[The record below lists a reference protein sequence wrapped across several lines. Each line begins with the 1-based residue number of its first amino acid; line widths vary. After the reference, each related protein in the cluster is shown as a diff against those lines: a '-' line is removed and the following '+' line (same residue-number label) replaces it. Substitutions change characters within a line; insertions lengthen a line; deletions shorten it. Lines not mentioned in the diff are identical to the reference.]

1 MKLYINYFKLRIITF
16 LQYKTSAIAGM
27 ATQFFWG
34 IMMIFIYMAFYSN
47 GSEVGMSLS
56 EIITYT
62 WLHQACY
69 GLLSIRQND
78 KEIAKSIRDGSV
90 AYEIIRPYNLYFWW
104 YIKVLSK
111 RVASGL
117 LRFLPVLIFAF
128 LLPKPYGLSIPYS
141 FTSFLLFMITLILG
155 ILLVAA
161 LNLLVYTIAF
171 YTYNSNGIS
180 SILNVFMELLSGG
193 LVPVVMLPLFIQKST
208 YYLPFRLISD
218 LPFRV
223 YSGNIYSLNALAGI
237 ILQIIW
243 LIILLFVGN
252 LIVKKS
258 LKKVFNQGG

>member
-1 MKLYINYFKLRIITF
+1 
-16 LQYKTSAIAGM
+16 
-27 ATQFFWG
+27 
-34 IMMIFIYMAFYSN
+34 
-47 GSEVGMSLS
+47 
-56 EIITYT
+56 
-62 WLHQACY
+62 
-69 GLLSIRQND
+69 
-78 KEIAKSIRDGSV
+78 
-90 AYEIIRPYNLYFWW
+90 
-104 YIKVLSK
+104 
-111 RVASGL
+111 
-117 LRFLPVLIFAF
+117 
-128 LLPKPYGLSIPYS
+128 
-141 FTSFLLFMITLILG
+141 MITLILG

-171 YTYNSNGIS
+171 YTYNSDGIS

-218 LPFRV
+218 LPFRI

>member
-1 MKLYINYFKLRIITF
+1 MRLYITEFKLRLIIF
-16 LQYKTSAIAGM
+16 FQYRASAIAGLS
-27 ATQFFWG
+27 TQFFWAL
-34 IMMIFIYMAFYSN
+34 MMILIYMNLFEHGAS
-47 GSEVGMSLS
+47 VGITL
-56 EIITYT
+56 EQTITYT
-62 WLHQACY
+62 WLHQA
-69 GLLSIRQND
+69 LFAFINIRISDN
-78 KEIAKSIRDGSV
+78 EITGAIKDGNV
-90 AYEIIRPYNLYFWW
+90 AYEIVRPYNLYFWW

-117 LRFLPVLIFAF
+117 LRFLPVIIIAF

-141 FTSFLLFMITLILG
+141 FTSFLLFMITLIFG

-223 YSGNIYSLNALAGI
+223 YSGNIYSLNALTGI

>member
-1 MKLYINYFKLRIITF
+1 MRLYLNYFKLRIITF
-16 LQYKTSAIAGM
+16 LQYRTSAIAGM
-27 ATQFFWG
+27 MTQFFWG
-34 IMMIFIYMAFYSN
+34 AMMIFIYMAFYS
-47 GSEVGMSLS
+47 SDTSVGINLT
-56 EIITYT
+56 EIIAYT

-69 GLLSIRQND
+69 ALLSVRQND
-78 KEIAKSIRDGSV
+78 REISGAIRDGSV
-90 AYEIIRPYNLYFWW
+90 AYEIVRPYNLYFWW

-117 LRFLPVLIFAF
+117 LRFLPVIILAF